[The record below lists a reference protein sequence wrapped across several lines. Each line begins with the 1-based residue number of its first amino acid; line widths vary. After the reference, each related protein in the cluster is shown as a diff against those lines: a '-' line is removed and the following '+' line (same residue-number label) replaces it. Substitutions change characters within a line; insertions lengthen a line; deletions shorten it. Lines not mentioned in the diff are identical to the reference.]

1 MHRGYAIW
9 RSIVKG
15 SGIPNDNEGPIK
27 PTHMMACIALIACL
41 AEPVSAQQF
50 ADTAT
55 LLAAQKEAM
64 AKLQTMN
71 GVWRGTATMTT
82 PSGEKRVITQTE
94 RIGPFLDGSLKVIE
108 GRGHE
113 PDGRVTFNAFGIV
126 SYNPATRAY
135 SMRSYAQGYAGDFVL
150 KPTAE
155 GYTWEIPAGP
165 ATIRYTATIKGDV
178 LHEFGERVVAG
189 SEPIRIFEMT
199 LKRIGDT
206 DWPAAGA
213 VTAK

>member
-1 MHRGYAIW
+1 MKRIEIA
-9 RSIVKG
+9 
-15 SGIPNDNEGPIK
+15 
-27 PTHMMACIALIACL
+27 ACIALIACL
-41 AEPVSAQQF
+41 SAPAHAQQF
-50 ADTAT
+50 GDTAA

-71 GVWRGTATMTT
+71 GVWRGTATVTM

-108 GRGHE
+108 GRGYE

-135 SMRSYAQGYAGDFVL
+135 SMRSYAQGRAGDFAF
-150 KPTAE
+150 KPTVD

-165 ATIRYTATIKGDV
+165 ATIRYTATIISDV
-178 LHEFGERVVAG
+178 LHEIGERVVAD
-189 SEPIRIFEMT
+189 SEPVRIFEMT
-199 LKRIGDT
+199 LKRVADS

-213 VTAK
+213 VAPQ